1 MDTYIEFILKVP
13 SDEGNLAY
21 EAFDKDLIKF
31 FRIIFQ
37 TILKKQSYL
46 NPEFCIA
53 QINAKR
59 HLFGADQK
67 MQLFADKLLNHAQT
81 ALEKNSTLFFSLNMV
96 GL

>member
-13 SDEGNLAY
+13 SDEGNLVY
-21 EAFDKDLIKF
+21 ESFDKDLIKF

-37 TILKKQSYL
+37 IILKKQNYL

-53 QINAKR
+53 QINARR
-59 HLFGADQK
+59 HLLGTNQK
-67 MQLFADKLLNHAQT
+67 LQLFADKLLNHSQT
-81 ALEKNSTLFFSLNMV
+81 AFNKNSDLFFFLNMV